1 MAPKRY
7 AITTRACW
15 RRISAAIVAV
25 VWGFALYAGYS
36 FVAQPA
42 GMIALHYIDF
52 MVVTLVTSVI
62 AALARPHWRFN
73 PLMGGWV
80 QVSPQRMG
88 RPWQGEISR
97 RPLMTLP
104 ATCVLAMSA
113 SGASQTRPMTAFTSS
128 TMISLRLPMR
138 RRATATM
145 MICCCGPKLRLG
157 CCNPHPHAH
166 FHRPLLRSAEVRKL
180 MVGHEMLAEPQRDLT
195 PACAAEML
203 LFVSGLVH
211 YRC

>member
-36 FVAQPA
+36 FIAQPA

-88 RPWQGEISR
+88 RPWQGEISPPD
-97 RPLMTLP
+97 PLPP
-104 ATCVLAMSA
+104 ADDPACYLCPGNVRVGRGSNPANDGVYVFDNDFPALADD
-113 SGASQTRPMTAFTSS
+113 
-128 TMISLRLPMR
+128 
-138 RRATATM
+138 AT
-145 MICCCGPKLRLG
+145 GDSD
-157 CCNPHPHAH
+157 NDD
-166 FHRPLLRSAEVRKL
+166 PLLRSAEVRKF